1 MCTKNTRQANF
12 WKTYKKYVLH
22 KYGIEILLG
31 NYWGNHSTFN
41 CKEEE
46 TLKLSCRDDAYN
58 HTDFVKRQPDNV
70 QALEQSCEAQP
81 WVGQSSG

>member
-1 MCTKNTRQANF
+1 MMKNTRQANF
-12 WKTYKKYVLH
+12 WETYKKYVLH

-31 NYWGNHSTFN
+31 NYWGNHSTYN
-41 CKEEE
+41 YKKEK
-46 TLKLSCRDDAYN
+46 TFKPSSKDDAFDP
-58 HTDFVKRQPDNV
+58 TDLVKRQPDNV